1 MTATSPPFLKV
12 PIDIE
17 RVTEGLLHLSPGH
30 RAALPGCH
38 SLSCNGSQ
46 AGLQFEILLPQ
57 PPLLV
62 GLQACIAIRLSLP
75 EPCALLFPVVAAI

>member
-1 MTATSPPFLKV
+1 MSPPFLEV
-12 PIDIE
+12 PIDTE
-17 RVTEGLLHLSPGH
+17 HVTEGLLHLSPGH
-30 RAALPGCH
+30 TAALPGCH
-38 SLSCNGSQ
+38 SVSCNGSQ
-46 AGLQFEILLPQ
+46 AGLQFEMLLLPQ